1 MHTMRCRC
9 ALPVATTKPARSNK
23 NVILKMETMQ
33 GPLALLRKYTTE
45 RTRIKIITRNEKG
58 VRGYCM
64 AYLLAFD
71 KHFNLVLDKVDE
83 VWHRSIKVNKS
94 PLLIDSVPE
103 NINSSSRK
111 RANIPTIERKK
122 ISKNTEECRRH
133 VNQMLMRGEHV
144 VLICVPNAEHTK

>member
-1 MHTMRCRC
+1 MINLYASNGNKLVEEMNNEIM
-9 ALPVATTKPARSNK
+9 PVATTKPARSNK

-94 PLLIDSVPE
+94 PLLID
-103 NINSSSRK
+103 
-111 RANIPTIERKK
+111 
-122 ISKNTEECRRH
+122 
-133 VNQMLMRGEHV
+133 GEMV
-144 VLICVPNAEHTK
+144 CLVIA